1 LADINMTNQDYGIDF
16 ERIKELISKYE
27 EIKRSGEIRRYNE
40 ESTKKNFILPLF
52 DALGWNVYSRI
63 EKNYSMKTKNPLLM
77 KEDENLR
84 GFG

>member
-1 LADINMTNQDYGIDF
+1 MTNQDYGIDF

>member
-1 LADINMTNQDYGIDF
+1 LADTNMTNQDYGIDF

-40 ESTKKNFILPLF
+40 ESTKKDFILPLF
-52 DALGWNVYSRI
+52 EALGWNVYSRI

-77 KEDENLR
+77 NEDGNLR

>member
-1 LADINMTNQDYGIDF
+1 MTGLETTNQDYNIDF
-16 ERIKELISKYE
+16 ERTKKLISKYE
-27 EIKRSGEIRRYNE
+27 EDKNSGEMRKYNE

-52 DALGWNVYSRI
+52 EALGWNVYSRI

-77 KEDENLR
+77 NEDENLR

>member
-1 LADINMTNQDYGIDF
+1 MADINMTNQDYGIDF

>member
-1 LADINMTNQDYGIDF
+1 LADINMTNHDYNIDF

-40 ESTKKNFILPLF
+40 ESTKKDFILPLF
-52 DALGWNVYSRI
+52 EALGWNVYSRI
-63 EKNYSMKTKNPLLM
+63 EKNYFMKTKNHLLM
-77 KEDENLR
+77 NEDENLR